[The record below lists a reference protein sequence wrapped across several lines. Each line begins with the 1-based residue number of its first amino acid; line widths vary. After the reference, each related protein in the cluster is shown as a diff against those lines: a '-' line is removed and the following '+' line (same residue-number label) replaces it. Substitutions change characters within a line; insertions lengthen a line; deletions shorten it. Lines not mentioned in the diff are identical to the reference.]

1 MIKLSPEEYT
11 AFQNAL
17 MRAWQCALRALPVT
31 DGNAER
37 VANVLMQGAYEAL
50 QAGEREEESLADA
63 ALARLSVAGAGTF
76 DLDMAM
82 FHDASPT
89 NSLGPSAL
97 PDTRSMRPR
106 VPAKAGDPGLR
117 TARSPSAALFLV
129 DGPGQPAIPSSRRPI
144 ARRVHEL
151 SGLTGRNMRRMA

>member
-37 VANVLMQGAYEAL
+37 VASVLMQGAYEAL

-63 ALARLSVAGAGTF
+63 ALARLSVAGTGTF

-89 NSLGPSAL
+89 
-97 PDTRSMRPR
+97 
-106 VPAKAGDPGLR
+106 
-117 TARSPSAALFLV
+117 
-129 DGPGQPAIPSSRRPI
+129 I
-144 ARRVHEL
+144 H
-151 SGLTGRNMRRMA
+151 

>member
-11 AFQNAL
+11 TFQNAL

-63 ALARLSVAGAGTF
+63 AVAQLIEAGAGP
-76 DLDMAM
+76 LDRDKAI
-82 FHDASPT
+82 FHDARPT
-89 NSLGPSAL
+89 I
-97 PDTRSMRPR
+97 
-106 VPAKAGDPGLR
+106 
-117 TARSPSAALFLV
+117 
-129 DGPGQPAIPSSRRPI
+129 Q
-144 ARRVHEL
+144 
-151 SGLTGRNMRRMA
+151 

>member
-17 MRAWQCALRALPVT
+17 MRAWQCALRVLPVT

-37 VANVLMQGAYEAL
+37 VASVLMQGAYEAL

-63 ALARLSVAGAGTF
+63 ALARLSVAGVGTF

-89 NSLGPSAL
+89 
-97 PDTRSMRPR
+97 
-106 VPAKAGDPGLR
+106 
-117 TARSPSAALFLV
+117 
-129 DGPGQPAIPSSRRPI
+129 I
-144 ARRVHEL
+144 H
-151 SGLTGRNMRRMA
+151 